1 MQTTARCHSSCHANC
16 CAFSTTDLPQRGQH
30 VTFPATTLLKREE
43 VETGKTTR
51 SSVITAIHH
60 SGGKKHLMFKDAPFD
75 LLYGFRGQEYN
86 VDLLSA
92 YEMLLWWSME
102 RITVPTTV
110 KGKPVRSAWTE
121 EGRIYKQQCA
131 ENKVQPQYRPGTHY
145 KAIAGAYALF
155 SNRNNNAHLPT
166 HIHSLLRPFATQF
179 AAPPFL
185 DAFCCRNN

>member
-1 MQTTARCHSSCHANC
+1 MQTTVRCNSRCRANC
-16 CAFSTTDLPQRGQH
+16 CAFSITDLPQRGQH

-145 KAIAGAYALF
+145 KAIAGAYVFF
-155 SNRNNNAHLPT
+155 STEITMPIYLPSS
-166 HIHSLLRPFATQF
+166 IPSPAPLRHNLRLPSYFEY
-179 AAPPFL
+179 L
-185 DAFCCRNN
+185 

>member
-1 MQTTARCHSSCHANC
+1 M
-16 CAFSTTDLPQRGQH
+16 TDLLQRGQH

-43 VETGKTTR
+43 VETGKTTQ

-92 YEMLLWWSME
+92 YEMLLWWSIE

-110 KGKPVRSAWTE
+110 KGKTVRSEWTE
-121 EGRIYKQQCA
+121 EGKRYKQQCA
-131 ENKVQPQYRPGTHY
+131 ENKVTPQYRPGLHY
-145 KAIAGAYALF
+145 KAIAGTYVFFFNRA
-155 SNRNNNAHLPT
+155 SNVHLTPT
-166 HIHSLLRPFATQF
+166 SIPSS
-179 AAPPFL
+179 APLQHNLKLHDFL
-185 DAFCCRNN
+185 MLSVVTSIKIKFQIQKAFRF